1 MNKHEISNKIESLK
15 EELKY
20 GAGEETDFYE
30 LGRLYE
36 LQFGEKGKY
45 KKTNSQTILDC
56 YNKAIE
62 QNPFYIPAVQ
72 KKAEFLCSNGSLSE
86 KTVSEIKN
94 EIENI
99 LKVYPANADLQVLLG
114 EIKLFILKDKQ
125 GGLENI
131 KKASELDKKYE
142 ELLNKKE
149 ATLKCQD
156 DLAGKIWADRPQ
168 MSKEP
173 VYLLDVKYAGE
184 TREDKIAR
192 VRKEM
197 EKAGAQVHVLSS
209 LDDIVW
215 LLNIRGN
222 DIEYNP
228 VVLSYVILTMDQ
240 LHFYVQEEAVPDQ
253 VREELQKAGV
263 VLHPYFKVY
272 EDVKKLDP
280 ADKVMLE
287 EQCTNYTLY
296 KNIPEGTEVIFQ
308 PNPAAV
314 FKGNKNPVEMEN
326 LKIAHIKDARAMCRF
341 IYWLKK
347 NVPGGEVTE
356 YSASMESR
364 KFRMEDPDCLDLS
377 FETICAYGPNA
388 AMCHYAPTETDFAK
402 VEPRGF
408 FLIDSGGQYWQGTTD
423 ITRTI
428 AVGELTREQKEH
440 FTLVLQ
446 GHIRL
451 AMAKFQ
457 QGCSGANLDILVRG
471 PLWARGLDFNH
482 GTGHGVGYL
491 LNVHEGPQNINWKIR
506 VNGGRRGNATPLEEG
521 MLTSDEPG
529 LYLEGKYGIR
539 TENLLLCKKAERNEY
554 GQFMEFETVTLVPY
568 EREAVL
574 PEMLTRE
581 ELEWLNRYH
590 KKVYETIGPMLTEEE
605 RRWLKEATAE
615 IG

>member
-1 MNKHEISNKIESLK
+1 MNVNQERIAKLQQEMQLAGIDVYLVTTADFHQSEYVGDYFKARAWLSGFTGSAGTLIVTKNEARLWTDGRYFIQAGKQLAGTGVTLMK
-15 EELKY
+15 M
-20 GAGEETDFYE
+20 GEEGVPTVEEFIE
-30 LGRLYE
+30 EVLPQKGCLGCDGR
-36 LQFGEKGKY
+36 
-45 KKTNSQTILDC
+45 TIS
-56 YNKAIE
+56 
-62 QNPFYIPAVQ
+62 V
-72 KKAEFLCSNGSLSE
+72 AEGR
-86 KTVSEIKN
+86 
-94 EIENI
+94 
-99 LKVYPANADLQVLLG
+99 
-114 EIKLFILKDKQ
+114 
-125 GGLENI
+125 
-131 KKASELDKKYE
+131 KYE
-142 ELLNKKE
+142 ELLEKKE
-149 ATLKCQD
+149 GTFKCQD
-156 DLAGKIWADRPQ
+156 DLAGKIWSDRPQ

-173 VYLLDVKYAGE
+173 VYILDVKYAGE
-184 TREDKIAR
+184 TREEKIAR
-192 VRKEM
+192 VRREM
-197 EKAGAQVHVLSS
+197 EEAGAQIHVISS

-240 LHFYVQEEAVPDQ
+240 VHFYVQEEAVSSK
-253 VREELQKAGV
+253 VREELEKAGV
-263 VLHPYFKVY
+263 VLHPYFQVY
-272 EDVKKLDP
+272 EDVKKLEDSQ
-280 ADKVMLE
+280 KVMLE
-287 EQCTNYTLY
+287 DLCTNYSLY
-296 KNIPEGTEVIFQ
+296 KNIPQKREIIFR
-308 PNPAAV
+308 PNPAAI

-326 LKIAHIKDARAMCRF
+326 LKVAHIKDARAMCRF

-347 NVPGGEVTE
+347 NVPGGDVTE
-356 YSASMESR
+356 YSASLESK

-388 AMCHYAPTETDFAK
+388 AMCHYAPTETDYAK
-402 VEPRGF
+402 VEPKGF

-457 QGCSGANLDILVRG
+457 EGCSGANLDVLVRG

-506 VNGGRRGNATPLEEG
+506 ANGRRGNATPLEEG

-529 LYLEGKYGIR
+529 LYLEGRYGIR
-539 TENLLLCKKAERNEY
+539 TENLLLCKKAEKNGY

-568 EREAVL
+568 EREAIL

-581 ELEWLNRYH
+581 ELEWLNDYH
-590 KKVYETIGPMLTEEE
+590 RRVYDTIGPMLIEEE
-605 RRWLKEATAE
+605 REWLKEATAE
-615 IG
+615 I

>member
-1 MNKHEISNKIESLK
+1 MNVNQERIAKLQQEMQLAGIDVYLVPTADFHQSEYVGDYFKARAWLSGFTGSAGTLIVTKNEARLWTDGRYFIQAGKQLAGTGVTLMK
-15 EELKY
+15 M
-20 GAGEETDFYE
+20 GEEGVPTVEEFIE
-30 LGRLYE
+30 EVLPQKGCLGCDGR
-36 LQFGEKGKY
+36 
-45 KKTNSQTILDC
+45 TIS
-56 YNKAIE
+56 
-62 QNPFYIPAVQ
+62 V
-72 KKAEFLCSNGSLSE
+72 AEGR
-86 KTVSEIKN
+86 
-94 EIENI
+94 
-99 LKVYPANADLQVLLG
+99 
-114 EIKLFILKDKQ
+114 
-125 GGLENI
+125 
-131 KKASELDKKYE
+131 KYE
-142 ELLNKKE
+142 ELLEKKE
-149 ATLKCQD
+149 GTFKCQD
-156 DLAGKIWADRPQ
+156 DLAGKIWSDRPQ

-173 VYLLDVKYAGE
+173 VYILDVKYAGE
-184 TREDKIAR
+184 TREEKIAR
-192 VRKEM
+192 VRREM
-197 EKAGAQVHVLSS
+197 EEAGAQIHVISS

-240 LHFYVQEEAVPDQ
+240 VHFYVQEEAVSSK
-253 VREELQKAGV
+253 VREELEKAGV
-263 VLHPYFKVY
+263 VLHPYFQVY
-272 EDVKKLDP
+272 EDVKKLEDSQ
-280 ADKVMLE
+280 KVMLE
-287 EQCTNYTLY
+287 DLCTNYSLY
-296 KNIPEGTEVIFQ
+296 KNIPQKREIIFR
-308 PNPAAV
+308 PNPAAI

-326 LKIAHIKDARAMCRF
+326 LKVAHIKDARAMCRF

-347 NVPGGEVTE
+347 NVPGGDVTE
-356 YSASMESR
+356 YSASLESK

-388 AMCHYAPTETDFAK
+388 AMCHYAPTETDYAK
-402 VEPRGF
+402 VEPKGF

-457 QGCSGANLDILVRG
+457 EGCSGANLDVLVRG

-506 VNGGRRGNATPLEEG
+506 ANGRRGNATPLEEG

-529 LYLEGKYGIR
+529 LYLEGRYGIR
-539 TENLLLCKKAERNEY
+539 TENLLLCKKAEKNGY

-568 EREAVL
+568 EREAIL

-581 ELEWLNRYH
+581 ELEWLNDYH
-590 KKVYETIGPMLTEEE
+590 RRVYDTIGPMLIEEE
-605 RRWLKEATAE
+605 REWLKEATAE
-615 IG
+615 I

>member
-1 MNKHEISNKIESLK
+1 MNVNQERIAKLQQEMKAAGIDLYLVPTADFHQSEYVGDYFKARAWLSGFTGSAGTLIVTKDQACLWTDGRYFIQAAKQLSGTGVTLMKM
-15 EELKY
+15 
-20 GAGEETDFYE
+20 GEEGVPTVEEFIEANLPQKGCMGCD
-30 LGRLYE
+30 GR
-36 LQFGEKGKY
+36 
-45 KKTNSQTILDC
+45 TIS
-56 YNKAIE
+56 
-62 QNPFYIPAVQ
+62 V
-72 KKAEFLCSNGSLSE
+72 AEGR
-86 KTVSEIKN
+86 
-94 EIENI
+94 
-99 LKVYPANADLQVLLG
+99 
-114 EIKLFILKDKQ
+114 
-125 GGLENI
+125 
-131 KKASELDKKYE
+131 KYE

-149 ATLKCQD
+149 GTLKCQD
-156 DLAGKIWADRPQ
+156 DLAGKIWSDRPQ

-173 VYLLDVKYAGE
+173 VYVLNVKYAGE
-184 TREDKIAR
+184 TREDKISR
-192 VRKEM
+192 VREEM
-197 EKAGAQVHVLSS
+197 KKTGAQVHVLSS

-240 LHFYVQEEAVPDQ
+240 VHFYVQEEAVPDQ
-253 VREELQKAGV
+253 VREELEKAGA
-263 VLHPYFKVY
+263 VLHPYFQIY

-280 ADKVMLE
+280 SYKVMLE
-287 EQCTNYTLY
+287 EQCTNYALY

-326 LKIAHIKDARAMCRF
+326 LKIAHVKDARAMCRF

-402 VEPRGF
+402 VEPKGF

-471 PLWARGLDFNH
+471 PLWAKGLDFNH

-491 LNVHEGPQNINWKIR
+491 LNVHEGPQNINWKIHTS
-506 VNGGRRGNATPLEEG
+506 GGRRGNATPLEEG

-539 TENLLLCKKAERNEY
+539 TENLLLCRKAEKNEY

-568 EREAVL
+568 EREAIL

-581 ELEWLNRYH
+581 ELEWLNHYH
-590 KKVYETIGPMLTEEE
+590 KKVYETIGPLLNEEE
-605 RRWLKEATAE
+605 RNWLKEATAE

>member
-1 MNKHEISNKIESLK
+1 MNVNQERIAKLQQEMKAAGIDLYLVPTADFHQSEYVGDYFKARAWLSGFTGSAGTLIVTKDQACLWTDGRYFIQAAKQLSGTGVTLMKM
-15 EELKY
+15 
-20 GAGEETDFYE
+20 GEEGVSTVEEFIEANLPQKGCMGCD
-30 LGRLYE
+30 GR
-36 LQFGEKGKY
+36 
-45 KKTNSQTILDC
+45 TIS
-56 YNKAIE
+56 
-62 QNPFYIPAVQ
+62 V
-72 KKAEFLCSNGSLSE
+72 AEGR
-86 KTVSEIKN
+86 
-94 EIENI
+94 
-99 LKVYPANADLQVLLG
+99 
-114 EIKLFILKDKQ
+114 
-125 GGLENI
+125 
-131 KKASELDKKYE
+131 KYE

-149 ATLKCQD
+149 GTLKCQD
-156 DLAGKIWADRPQ
+156 DLAGKIWSDRPQ

-173 VYLLDVKYAGE
+173 VYVLNVKYAGE
-184 TREDKIAR
+184 TREDKISR
-192 VRKEM
+192 VREEM
-197 EKAGAQVHVLSS
+197 KKAGAQVHVLSS

-240 LHFYVQEEAVPDQ
+240 VHFYVQEEAVPDQ
-253 VREELQKAGV
+253 VREELEKAGA
-263 VLHPYFKVY
+263 VLHPYFQIY

-280 ADKVMLE
+280 SYKVMLE
-287 EQCTNYTLY
+287 EQCTNYALY

-326 LKIAHIKDARAMCRF
+326 LKIAHVKDARAMCRF

-402 VEPRGF
+402 VEPKGF

-471 PLWARGLDFNH
+471 PLWAKGLDFNH

-491 LNVHEGPQNINWKIR
+491 LNVHEGPQNINWKIHTS
-506 VNGGRRGNATPLEEG
+506 GGRRGNATPLEEG

-539 TENLLLCKKAERNEY
+539 TENLLLCRKAEKNEY

-568 EREAVL
+568 EREAIL

-581 ELEWLNRYH
+581 ELEWLNHYH
-590 KKVYETIGPMLTEEE
+590 KKVYETIGPLLNEEE
-605 RRWLKEATAE
+605 RNWLKEATAE

>member
-1 MNKHEISNKIESLK
+1 MNVNQERIAKLQQEMKAAGIDLYLVPTADFHQSEYVGDYFKARAWLSGFTGSAGTLIVTKDQACLWTDGRYFIQAAKQLSGTGVTLMKM
-15 EELKY
+15 
-20 GAGEETDFYE
+20 GEEGVPTVEEFIEANLPQKGCMGCD
-30 LGRLYE
+30 GR
-36 LQFGEKGKY
+36 
-45 KKTNSQTILDC
+45 TIS
-56 YNKAIE
+56 
-62 QNPFYIPAVQ
+62 V
-72 KKAEFLCSNGSLSE
+72 AEGR
-86 KTVSEIKN
+86 
-94 EIENI
+94 
-99 LKVYPANADLQVLLG
+99 
-114 EIKLFILKDKQ
+114 
-125 GGLENI
+125 
-131 KKASELDKKYE
+131 KYE

-149 ATLKCQD
+149 GTLKCQD
-156 DLAGKIWADRPQ
+156 DLAGKIWSDRPQ

-173 VYLLDVKYAGE
+173 VYVLNVKYAGE
-184 TREDKIAR
+184 TREDKISR
-192 VRKEM
+192 VREEM
-197 EKAGAQVHVLSS
+197 KKAGAQVHVLSS

-240 LHFYVQEEAVPDQ
+240 VHFYVQEEAVPDQ
-253 VREELQKAGV
+253 VREELEKAGA
-263 VLHPYFKVY
+263 VLHPYFQIY

-280 ADKVMLE
+280 SYKVMLE
-287 EQCTNYTLY
+287 EQCTNYALY

-326 LKIAHIKDARAMCRF
+326 LKIAHVKDARAMCRF

-356 YSASMESR
+356 YSASIESR

-402 VEPRGF
+402 VEPKGF

-471 PLWARGLDFNH
+471 PLWAKGLDFNH

-491 LNVHEGPQNINWKIR
+491 LNVHEGPQNINWKIHTS
-506 VNGGRRGNATPLEEG
+506 GGRRGNATPLEEG

-539 TENLLLCKKAERNEY
+539 TENLLLCRKAEKNEY

-568 EREAVL
+568 EREAIL

-581 ELEWLNRYH
+581 ELEWLNHYH
-590 KKVYETIGPMLTEEE
+590 KKVYETIGPLLNEEE
-605 RRWLKEATAE
+605 RNWLKEATAE

>member
-1 MNKHEISNKIESLK
+1 MNVNQERIAKLQQEMKAAGIDLYLVPTADFHQSEYVGDYFKARAWLSGFTGSAGTLIVTKDQACLWTDGRYFIQAAKQLSGTGVTLMKM
-15 EELKY
+15 
-20 GAGEETDFYE
+20 GEEGVPTVEEFIEANLPQKGCMGCD
-30 LGRLYE
+30 GR
-36 LQFGEKGKY
+36 
-45 KKTNSQTILDC
+45 TIS
-56 YNKAIE
+56 
-62 QNPFYIPAVQ
+62 V
-72 KKAEFLCSNGSLSE
+72 AEGR
-86 KTVSEIKN
+86 
-94 EIENI
+94 
-99 LKVYPANADLQVLLG
+99 
-114 EIKLFILKDKQ
+114 
-125 GGLENI
+125 
-131 KKASELDKKYE
+131 KYE

-149 ATLKCQD
+149 GTLKCQD
-156 DLAGKIWADRPQ
+156 DLAGKIWSDRPQ
-168 MSKEP
+168 MSKDP
-173 VYLLDVKYAGE
+173 VYVLNVKYAGE
-184 TREDKIAR
+184 TREDKISR
-192 VRKEM
+192 VREEM
-197 EKAGAQVHVLSS
+197 KKAGAQVHVLSS

-240 LHFYVQEEAVPDQ
+240 VHFYVQEEAVPDQ
-253 VREELQKAGV
+253 VREELEKAGA
-263 VLHPYFKVY
+263 VLHPYFQIY

-280 ADKVMLE
+280 SYKVMLE
-287 EQCTNYTLY
+287 EQCTNYALY

-326 LKIAHIKDARAMCRF
+326 LKIAHVKDARAMCRF

-402 VEPRGF
+402 VEPKGF

-471 PLWARGLDFNH
+471 PLWAKGLDFNH

-491 LNVHEGPQNINWKIR
+491 LNVHEGPQNINWKIHTS
-506 VNGGRRGNATPLEEG
+506 GGRRGNATPLEEG

-539 TENLLLCKKAERNEY
+539 TENLLLGRKAEKNEY

-568 EREAVL
+568 EREAIL

-581 ELEWLNRYH
+581 ELEWLNHYH
-590 KKVYETIGPMLTEEE
+590 KKVYETIGPLLNEEE
-605 RRWLKEATAE
+605 RNWLKEATAE

>member
-1 MNKHEISNKIESLK
+1 MNVNQERIAKLQQEMKAAGIDLYLVPTADFHQSEYVGDYFKARAWLSGFTGSAGTLIVTKDQACLWTDGRYFIQAAKQLSGTGVTLMKM
-15 EELKY
+15 
-20 GAGEETDFYE
+20 GEEGVPTVEEFIEANLPQKGCMGCD
-30 LGRLYE
+30 GR
-36 LQFGEKGKY
+36 
-45 KKTNSQTILDC
+45 TIS
-56 YNKAIE
+56 
-62 QNPFYIPAVQ
+62 V
-72 KKAEFLCSNGSLSE
+72 AEGR
-86 KTVSEIKN
+86 
-94 EIENI
+94 
-99 LKVYPANADLQVLLG
+99 
-114 EIKLFILKDKQ
+114 
-125 GGLENI
+125 
-131 KKASELDKKYE
+131 KYE

-149 ATLKCQD
+149 GTLKCQD
-156 DLAGKIWADRPQ
+156 DLAGKIWSDRPQ
-168 MSKEP
+168 MSKDP
-173 VYLLDVKYAGE
+173 VYVLNVKYAGE
-184 TREDKIAR
+184 TREDKISR
-192 VRKEM
+192 VREEM
-197 EKAGAQVHVLSS
+197 KKAGAQVHVLSS

-240 LHFYVQEEAVPDQ
+240 VHFYVQEEAVPDQ
-253 VREELQKAGV
+253 VREELEKAGA
-263 VLHPYFKVY
+263 VLHPYFQIY

-280 ADKVMLE
+280 SYKVMLE
-287 EQCTNYTLY
+287 EQCTNYALY

-326 LKIAHIKDARAMCRF
+326 LKIAHVKDARAMCRF

-402 VEPRGF
+402 VEPKGF

-471 PLWARGLDFNH
+471 PLWAKGLDFNH

-491 LNVHEGPQNINWKIR
+491 LNVHEGPQNINWKIHTS
-506 VNGGRRGNATPLEEG
+506 GGRRGNATPLEEG

-539 TENLLLCKKAERNEY
+539 TENLLLCRKAEKNEY

-568 EREAVL
+568 EREAIL

-581 ELEWLNRYH
+581 ELEWLNHYH
-590 KKVYETIGPMLTEEE
+590 KKVYETIGHLLNEEE
-605 RRWLKEATAE
+605 RNWLKEATAE

>member
-1 MNKHEISNKIESLK
+1 MNVNQERIAKLQQEMKAAGIDLYLVPTADFHQSEYVGDYFKARAWLSGFTGSAGTLIVTKDQACLWTDGRYFIQAAKQLSGTGVTLMKM
-15 EELKY
+15 
-20 GAGEETDFYE
+20 GEEGVPTVEEFIEANLPQKGCMGCD
-30 LGRLYE
+30 GR
-36 LQFGEKGKY
+36 
-45 KKTNSQTILDC
+45 TIS
-56 YNKAIE
+56 
-62 QNPFYIPAVQ
+62 V
-72 KKAEFLCSNGSLSE
+72 AEGR
-86 KTVSEIKN
+86 
-94 EIENI
+94 
-99 LKVYPANADLQVLLG
+99 
-114 EIKLFILKDKQ
+114 
-125 GGLENI
+125 
-131 KKASELDKKYE
+131 KYE

-149 ATLKCQD
+149 GTLKCQD
-156 DLAGKIWADRPQ
+156 DLAGKIWSDRPQ

-173 VYLLDVKYAGE
+173 VYVLNVKYAGE
-184 TREDKIAR
+184 TREDKISR
-192 VRKEM
+192 VREEM
-197 EKAGAQVHVLSS
+197 KKAGAQVHVLSS

-240 LHFYVQEEAVPDQ
+240 VHFYVQEEAVPDQ
-253 VREELQKAGV
+253 VREELEKAGA
-263 VLHPYFKVY
+263 VLHPYFQIY

-280 ADKVMLE
+280 SYKVMLE
-287 EQCTNYTLY
+287 EQCTNYALY

-326 LKIAHIKDARAMCRF
+326 LKIAHVKDARAMCWF

-356 YSASMESR
+356 YRASMESR

-402 VEPRGF
+402 VEPKGF

-471 PLWARGLDFNH
+471 PLWAKGLDFNH

-491 LNVHEGPQNINWKIR
+491 LNVHEGPQNINWKIHTS
-506 VNGGRRGNATPLEEG
+506 GGRRGNATPLEEG

-539 TENLLLCKKAERNEY
+539 TENLLLCRKAEKNEY

-568 EREAVL
+568 EREAIL

-581 ELEWLNRYH
+581 ELEWLNHYH
-590 KKVYETIGPMLTEEE
+590 KKVYETIGPLLNEEE
-605 RRWLKEATAE
+605 RNWLKEATAE

>member
-1 MNKHEISNKIESLK
+1 MNVNQERIAKLQQEMKAAGIDLYLVPTADFHQSEYVGDYFKARAWLSGFTGSAGTLIVTKDQACLWTDGRYFIQAAKQLSGTGVTLMKM
-15 EELKY
+15 
-20 GAGEETDFYE
+20 GEEGVSTVEEFIEANLPQKGCMGCD
-30 LGRLYE
+30 GR
-36 LQFGEKGKY
+36 
-45 KKTNSQTILDC
+45 TIS
-56 YNKAIE
+56 
-62 QNPFYIPAVQ
+62 V
-72 KKAEFLCSNGSLSE
+72 AEGR
-86 KTVSEIKN
+86 
-94 EIENI
+94 
-99 LKVYPANADLQVLLG
+99 
-114 EIKLFILKDKQ
+114 
-125 GGLENI
+125 
-131 KKASELDKKYE
+131 KYE

-149 ATLKCQD
+149 GTLKCQD
-156 DLAGKIWADRPQ
+156 DLAGKIWSDRPQ

-173 VYLLDVKYAGE
+173 VYVLNVKYAGE
-184 TREDKIAR
+184 TREDKISR
-192 VRKEM
+192 VREEM
-197 EKAGAQVHVLSS
+197 KKAGAQVHVLSS

-240 LHFYVQEEAVPDQ
+240 VHFYVQEEAVPDQ
-253 VREELQKAGV
+253 VREELEKAGA
-263 VLHPYFKVY
+263 VLHPYFQIY

-280 ADKVMLE
+280 SYKVMLE
-287 EQCTNYTLY
+287 EQCTNYALY

-326 LKIAHIKDARAMCRF
+326 LKIAHVKDARAMCRF

-356 YSASMESR
+356 YSASIESR

-402 VEPRGF
+402 VEPKGF

-471 PLWARGLDFNH
+471 PLWAKGLDFNH

-491 LNVHEGPQNINWKIR
+491 LNVHEGPQNINWKIHTS
-506 VNGGRRGNATPLEEG
+506 GGRRGNATPLEEG

-539 TENLLLCKKAERNEY
+539 TENLLLCRKAEKNEY

-568 EREAVL
+568 EREAIL

-581 ELEWLNRYH
+581 ELEWLNHYH
-590 KKVYETIGPMLTEEE
+590 KKVYETIGPLLNEEE
-605 RRWLKEATAE
+605 RNWLKEATAE

>member
-1 MNKHEISNKIESLK
+1 MNVNQERIAKLQQEMKAAGIDLYLVPTADFHQSEYVGDYFKARAWLSGFTGSAGTLIVTKDQACLWTDGRYFIQAAKQLSGTGVTLMKM
-15 EELKY
+15 
-20 GAGEETDFYE
+20 GEEGVSTVEEFIEANLPQKGCMGCD
-30 LGRLYE
+30 GR
-36 LQFGEKGKY
+36 
-45 KKTNSQTILDC
+45 TIS
-56 YNKAIE
+56 
-62 QNPFYIPAVQ
+62 V
-72 KKAEFLCSNGSLSE
+72 AEGR
-86 KTVSEIKN
+86 
-94 EIENI
+94 
-99 LKVYPANADLQVLLG
+99 
-114 EIKLFILKDKQ
+114 
-125 GGLENI
+125 
-131 KKASELDKKYE
+131 KYE

-149 ATLKCQD
+149 GTLKCQD
-156 DLAGKIWADRPQ
+156 DLAGKIWSDRPQ

-173 VYLLDVKYAGE
+173 VYVLNVKYAGE
-184 TREDKIAR
+184 TREDKISR
-192 VRKEM
+192 VREEM
-197 EKAGAQVHVLSS
+197 KKAGAQVHVLSS

-240 LHFYVQEEAVPDQ
+240 VHFYVQEEAVPDQ
-253 VREELQKAGV
+253 VREELEKAGA
-263 VLHPYFKVY
+263 VLHPYFQIY

-280 ADKVMLE
+280 SYKVMLE
-287 EQCTNYTLY
+287 EQCTNYALY

-308 PNPAAV
+308 PDAAAV

-326 LKIAHIKDARAMCRF
+326 LQIAHVEDARAMCRF

-402 VEPRGF
+402 VEPKGF

-471 PLWARGLDFNH
+471 PLWAKGLDFNH

-491 LNVHEGPQNINWKIR
+491 LNVHEGPQNINWKIHTS
-506 VNGGRRGNATPLEEG
+506 GGRRGNATPLEEG

-539 TENLLLCKKAERNEY
+539 TENLLLCRKAEKNEY

-568 EREAVL
+568 EREAIL

-581 ELEWLNRYH
+581 ELEWLNHYH
-590 KKVYETIGPMLTEEE
+590 KKVYETIGPLLNEEE
-605 RRWLKEATAE
+605 RNWLKEATAE

>member
-1 MNKHEISNKIESLK
+1 
-15 EELKY
+15 
-20 GAGEETDFYE
+20 
-30 LGRLYE
+30 
-36 LQFGEKGKY
+36 
-45 KKTNSQTILDC
+45 
-56 YNKAIE
+56 
-62 QNPFYIPAVQ
+62 
-72 KKAEFLCSNGSLSE
+72 
-86 KTVSEIKN
+86 
-94 EIENI
+94 
-99 LKVYPANADLQVLLG
+99 
-114 EIKLFILKDKQ
+114 
-125 GGLENI
+125 
-131 KKASELDKKYE
+131 
-142 ELLNKKE
+142 
-149 ATLKCQD
+149 
-156 DLAGKIWADRPQ
+156 
-168 MSKEP
+168 
-173 VYLLDVKYAGE
+173 
-184 TREDKIAR
+184 
-192 VRKEM
+192 
-197 EKAGAQVHVLSS
+197 
-209 LDDIVW
+209 
-215 LLNIRGN
+215 
-222 DIEYNP
+222 
-228 VVLSYVILTMDQ
+228 
-240 LHFYVQEEAVPDQ
+240 
-253 VREELQKAGV
+253 
-263 VLHPYFKVY
+263 
-272 EDVKKLDP
+272 
-280 ADKVMLE
+280 
-287 EQCTNYTLY
+287 
-296 KNIPEGTEVIFQ
+296 
-308 PNPAAV
+308 
-314 FKGNKNPVEMEN
+314 
-326 LKIAHIKDARAMCRF
+326 
-341 IYWLKK
+341 
-347 NVPGGEVTE
+347 
-356 YSASMESR
+356 
-364 KFRMEDPDCLDLS
+364 MEDPDCLDLS

-471 PLWARGLDFNH
+471 PLWAKGLDFNH

>member
-1 MNKHEISNKIESLK
+1 MNVNQERIVKLQQEMKAAGIDLYLVPTADFHQSEYVGDYFKARAWLSGFTGSAGTLIVTKDQACLWTDGRYFIQAAKQLSGTGVTLMKM
-15 EELKY
+15 
-20 GAGEETDFYE
+20 GEEGVPTVEEFIEANLPQKGCMGCD
-30 LGRLYE
+30 GR
-36 LQFGEKGKY
+36 
-45 KKTNSQTILDC
+45 TIS
-56 YNKAIE
+56 
-62 QNPFYIPAVQ
+62 V
-72 KKAEFLCSNGSLSE
+72 AEGR
-86 KTVSEIKN
+86 
-94 EIENI
+94 
-99 LKVYPANADLQVLLG
+99 
-114 EIKLFILKDKQ
+114 
-125 GGLENI
+125 
-131 KKASELDKKYE
+131 KYE

-149 ATLKCQD
+149 GTLKCQD
-156 DLAGKIWADRPQ
+156 DLAGKIWSDRPQ

-173 VYLLDVKYAGE
+173 VYVLNVKYAGE
-184 TREDKIAR
+184 TREDKISR
-192 VRKEM
+192 VREEM
-197 EKAGAQVHVLSS
+197 KKAGAQVHVLSS

-240 LHFYVQEEAVPDQ
+240 VHFYVQEEAVPDQ
-253 VREELQKAGV
+253 VREELEKAGA
-263 VLHPYFKVY
+263 VLHPYFQIY

-280 ADKVMLE
+280 SYKVMLE
-287 EQCTNYTLY
+287 EQCTNYALY

-326 LKIAHIKDARAMCRF
+326 LKIAHVKDARAMCRF

-356 YSASMESR
+356 YSASIESR

-402 VEPRGF
+402 VEPKGF

-471 PLWARGLDFNH
+471 PLWAKGLDFNH

-491 LNVHEGPQNINWKIR
+491 LNVHEGPQNINWKIHTS
-506 VNGGRRGNATPLEEG
+506 GGRRGNATPLEEG

-539 TENLLLCKKAERNEY
+539 TENLLLCRKAEKNEY

-568 EREAVL
+568 EREAIL

-581 ELEWLNRYH
+581 ELEWLNHYH
-590 KKVYETIGPMLTEEE
+590 KKVYETIGPLLNEEE
-605 RRWLKEATAE
+605 RNWLKEATAE

>member
-1 MNKHEISNKIESLK
+1 MNVNQERIAKLQQEMKAAGIDLYLVPTADFHQSEYVGDYFKARAWLSGFTGSAGTLIVTKDQACLWTDGRYFIQAAKQLSGTGVTLMKM
-15 EELKY
+15 
-20 GAGEETDFYE
+20 GEEGVPTVEEFIEANLPQKGCMGCD
-30 LGRLYE
+30 GR
-36 LQFGEKGKY
+36 
-45 KKTNSQTILDC
+45 NIS
-56 YNKAIE
+56 
-62 QNPFYIPAVQ
+62 V
-72 KKAEFLCSNGSLSE
+72 AEGR
-86 KTVSEIKN
+86 
-94 EIENI
+94 
-99 LKVYPANADLQVLLG
+99 
-114 EIKLFILKDKQ
+114 
-125 GGLENI
+125 
-131 KKASELDKKYE
+131 KYE

-149 ATLKCQD
+149 GTLKCQD
-156 DLAGKIWADRPQ
+156 DLAGKIWSDRPQ
-168 MSKEP
+168 MSKDP
-173 VYLLDVKYAGE
+173 VYVLNVKYAGE
-184 TREDKIAR
+184 TREDKISR
-192 VRKEM
+192 VREEM
-197 EKAGAQVHVLSS
+197 KKAGAQVHVLSS

-240 LHFYVQEEAVPDQ
+240 VHFYVQEEAVPDQ
-253 VREELQKAGV
+253 VREELEKAGA
-263 VLHPYFKVY
+263 VLHPYFQIY

-280 ADKVMLE
+280 SYKVMLE
-287 EQCTNYTLY
+287 EQCTNYALY

-326 LKIAHIKDARAMCRF
+326 LKIAHVKDARAMCRF

-402 VEPRGF
+402 VEPKGF

-471 PLWARGLDFNH
+471 PLWAKGLDFNH

-491 LNVHEGPQNINWKIR
+491 LNVHEGPQNINWKIHTS
-506 VNGGRRGNATPLEEG
+506 GGRRGNATPLEEG

-539 TENLLLCKKAERNEY
+539 TENLLLCRKAEKNEY

-568 EREAVL
+568 EREAIL

-581 ELEWLNRYH
+581 ELEWLNHYH
-590 KKVYETIGPMLTEEE
+590 KKVYETIGPLLNEEE
-605 RRWLKEATAE
+605 RNWLKEATAE

>member
-1 MNKHEISNKIESLK
+1 MTLMKM
-15 EELKY
+15 
-20 GAGEETDFYE
+20 GEEGVPTVEEFIE
-30 LGRLYE
+30 EVLPQKGCLGCDGR
-36 LQFGEKGKY
+36 
-45 KKTNSQTILDC
+45 TIS
-56 YNKAIE
+56 
-62 QNPFYIPAVQ
+62 V
-72 KKAEFLCSNGSLSE
+72 AEGR
-86 KTVSEIKN
+86 
-94 EIENI
+94 
-99 LKVYPANADLQVLLG
+99 
-114 EIKLFILKDKQ
+114 
-125 GGLENI
+125 
-131 KKASELDKKYE
+131 KYE
-142 ELLNKKE
+142 ELLEKKE
-149 ATLKCQD
+149 GTFKCQD
-156 DLAGKIWADRPQ
+156 DLAGKIWSDRPQ

-173 VYLLDVKYAGE
+173 VYILDVKYAGE
-184 TREDKIAR
+184 TREEKIAR
-192 VRKEM
+192 VRREM
-197 EKAGAQVHVLSS
+197 EEAGAQIHVISS

-240 LHFYVQEEAVPDQ
+240 VHFYVQEEAVSSK
-253 VREELQKAGV
+253 VREELEKAGV
-263 VLHPYFKVY
+263 VLHPYFQVY
-272 EDVKKLDP
+272 EDVKKLEDSQ
-280 ADKVMLE
+280 KVMLE
-287 EQCTNYTLY
+287 DLCTNYSLY
-296 KNIPEGTEVIFQ
+296 KNIPQKREIIFR
-308 PNPAAV
+308 PNPAAI

-326 LKIAHIKDARAMCRF
+326 LKVAHIKDARAMCRF

-347 NVPGGEVTE
+347 NVPGGDVTE
-356 YSASMESR
+356 YSASLESK

-388 AMCHYAPTETDFAK
+388 AMCHYAPTETDYAK

-457 QGCSGANLDILVRG
+457 EGCSGANLDVLVRG

-506 VNGGRRGNATPLEEG
+506 ANGRRGNATALEEG

-529 LYLEGKYGIR
+529 LYLEGRYGIR
-539 TENLLLCKKAERNEY
+539 TENLLLCKKSEKNGY

-568 EREAVL
+568 EREAIL

-581 ELEWLNRYH
+581 ELEWLNDYH
-590 KKVYETIGPMLTEEE
+590 RRVYDTIGPMLIEEE
-605 RRWLKEATAE
+605 REWLKEATAE
-615 IG
+615 I